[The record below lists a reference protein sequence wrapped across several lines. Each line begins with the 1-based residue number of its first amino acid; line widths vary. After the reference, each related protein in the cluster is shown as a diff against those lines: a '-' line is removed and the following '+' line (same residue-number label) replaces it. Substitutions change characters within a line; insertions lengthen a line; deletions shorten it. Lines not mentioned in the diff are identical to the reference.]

1 MFTVNSETLVIVGR
15 RCFIAAYLT
24 RRLLMII
31 RHKSIVEFVLS
42 DLLLRPILCFFYMLR
57 GLVTVFFYQ
66 GNKLLL
72 NFMTAEFCNKDID
85 SCFTF

>member
-57 GLVTVFFYQ
+57 RLVTVLFYQ

-72 NFMTAEFCNKDID
+72 NSMTAEFCNKDID
-85 SCFTF
+85 SRFTF

>member
-1 MFTVNSETLVIVGR
+1 
-15 RCFIAAYLT
+15 
-24 RRLLMII
+24 MII

-57 GLVTVFFYQ
+57 RLVTVFFYQ

>member
-1 MFTVNSETLVIVGR
+1 MFTVNSETLVIAGR

-57 GLVTVFFYQ
+57 RLVTVLFYQ

-72 NFMTAEFCNKDID
+72 NFMTAEFCNKDMD